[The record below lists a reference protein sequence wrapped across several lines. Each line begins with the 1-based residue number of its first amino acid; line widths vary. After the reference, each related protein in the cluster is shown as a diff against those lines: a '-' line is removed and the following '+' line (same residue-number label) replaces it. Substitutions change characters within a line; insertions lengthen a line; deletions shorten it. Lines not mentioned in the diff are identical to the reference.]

1 MIKVSVDQ
9 KLNIPLN
16 SLWDLLTNIKI
27 YPKNVKYVKS
37 VKISGP
43 LKVGKEWE
51 DITTILWI
59 PMRVKHVTAEVV
71 RNKKLSLEVLLPFGG
86 KMLQSVN
93 LEGDNQNCRIWGGI
107 NFDLGNPVF
116 NLIIGPILKKRLQTM
131 LLSTVEK
138 VRMEQT
144 NDS

>member
-59 PMRVKHVTAEVV
+59 PMRVKHITTEVV
-71 RNKKLSLEVLLPFGG
+71 ENKKLSLEVPLPFGG

-93 LEGDNQNCRIWGGI
+93 LEGGNQNCRIWGGI

-131 LLSTVEK
+131 LLSALEK
-138 VRMEQT
+138 VRNEQV
-144 NDS
+144 DDG